1 MGKSPSAA
9 MGVIPGNLNSQA
21 AKKKRSL
28 KVIKRCKVIEL
39 LTNQKRKQDAGAQA
53 ASSPIL
59 KRPASATTQEPDE
72 DEEPKEELIGD
83 AMDNDE
89 EEIESSEVMKKPA
102 ASLGDEVDKF
112 VEATQKLAFQS
123 KVEAYQYLFATGD
136 WSKDLMSSVLHKL
149 FPSSEKNRLWDRFKK
164 TILPKASEATQAA
177 WKEVCALQD
186 GRKNR
191 EKITCCAS
199 RWPAPING
207 RRLWRQRYA
216 RSARRSRRAHVQ
228 VGTMQ
233 VK

>member
-28 KVIKRCKVIEL
+28 KVIKRCKVIA
-39 LTNQKRKQDAGAQA
+39 KQDAGAQA

-102 ASLGDEVDKF
+102 ASSTSKCSYKIFAICIEV
-112 VEATQKLAFQS
+112 
-123 KVEAYQYLFATGD
+123 
-136 WSKDLMSSVLHKL
+136 
-149 FPSSEKNRLWDRFKK
+149 
-164 TILPKASEATQAA
+164 AS
-177 WKEVCALQD
+177 
-186 GRKNR
+186 
-191 EKITCCAS
+191 
-199 RWPAPING
+199 
-207 RRLWRQRYA
+207 
-216 RSARRSRRAHVQ
+216 
-228 VGTMQ
+228 
-233 VK
+233 

>member
-1 MGKSPSAA
+1 MSKSPSAA

-28 KVIKRCKVIEL
+28 KVIKRCKVIA
-39 LTNQKRKQDAGAQA
+39 KQDAGAQA

-102 ASLGDEVDKF
+102 ASLGDKVDKF

-123 KVEAYQYLFATGD
+123 KVEAYQCLFATGD

-149 FPSSEKNRLWDRFKK
+149 FPLSEKNRLWDRFKK

-177 WKEVCALQD
+177 WKEVCALRD
-186 GRKNR
+186 GSKTR
-191 EKITCCAS
+191 EKKS
-199 RWPAPING
+199 RVVHPGGPPRSMGDDCGG
-207 RRLWRQRYA
+207 RGT
-216 RSARRSRRAHVQ
+216 HVQ
-228 VGTMQ
+228 QEEAGGLTCRLVLCR
-233 VK
+233 

>member
-1 MGKSPSAA
+1 MDKSPSAA

-28 KVIKRCKVIEL
+28 KVIKRCKVIA
-39 LTNQKRKQDAGAQA
+39 KQDAGAQA

-102 ASLGDEVDKF
+102 ASLGDKVDKF

-149 FPSSEKNRLWDRFKK
+149 FPLSEKSRLWDRFKK

-177 WKEVCALQD
+177 WKEVCALRD
-186 GRKNR
+186 GSKTR